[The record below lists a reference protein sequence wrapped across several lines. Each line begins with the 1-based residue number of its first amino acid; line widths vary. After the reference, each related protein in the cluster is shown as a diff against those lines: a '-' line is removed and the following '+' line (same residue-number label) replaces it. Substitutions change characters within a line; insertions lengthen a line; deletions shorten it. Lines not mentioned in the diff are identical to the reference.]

1 MGMIGPGKFL
11 PQQFPAQNLIDQA
24 ISSKYSS
31 ATLAMSHR
39 LRGDGFTA
47 GTDNA
52 EIFERLKGLRSRF
65 DKTALTPLGEAQMR
79 NSAQIVNNDLT
90 QALLSATVGP
100 QVMEDLFFGQRG
112 SREMLGRSVASIGFY
127 RPDAVTGRER
137 MTEQSLETFTNQ
149 IYSNLYGPDADLNDI
164 SGFSAG
170 RTGTIMTDLA
180 RRGLL
185 PASISKL
192 TTEERRRS
200 IRDNATDIGKLKLSP
215 DIVKALED
223 DAPFEEIAQM
233 AGGADAVRKI
243 DATRVSNSL
252 KEYSK
257 AISTVREI
265 FGDNGISN
273 APMGQLLAAMEALT
287 QNSMGSM
294 GPGKLENLMRRTQ
307 MAARDSGVS
316 LEGLLGLTAR
326 AGAVADQNGLSR
338 DYAPDAVIASMER
351 VRALREN
358 GGFAPGFGRMDPD
371 KAAIAFA
378 EQNVQAD
385 ASPVARLVAVAKR
398 AIKEN
403 LLNPAVKGG
412 DDQLKA
418 LVNAIGSG
426 QTMMYDPKTN
436 KQIDIYEELGRNP
449 DAFLKPMFDA
459 AGITPELASSLYNSP
474 GVEEYLGEM
483 PGRQFH
489 LVQPGEVKTKLGDQ
503 IAATG
508 RFGEA
513 MLHIT
518 DDATREEL
526 NAELSHTFAKT
537 AINVVST
544 QMKPEE
550 RTAAYRN
557 ALRNVFIRRAFSE
570 SRVEPGNM
578 TAATEY
584 ADNEMGRIFGGDAGI
599 NQFIGARAGELDAH
613 LEGLFPGLTLPNAQL
628 AYADKNTSAAAQI
641 HRTNMSR
648 INLFD
653 SMRGSGSNPY
663 QRLSDYIVSGEGSAI
678 DAILGTVDK
687 GEIVGKIKDNMQAGD
702 AEKFDALYK
711 TLVDDKSALYVD
723 TPEERDAV
731 LKAAANGELSAVIDQ
746 FKDTDP
752 MSLLSAV
759 HAQIKDK
766 KTYQTTDQVAAAIKT
781 HISDDKNPTA
791 LADAAELYTQKGFKG
806 EFKATDEQLKQLAS
820 IDGVHSALGM
830 TIAPDML
837 TESALKT
844 FLETTRAFN
853 ISSDSDRPSRAEMI
867 KRDEAFNSYT
877 RSHKDGTYKSKD
889 ILEMVGV
896 SADIAEN
903 EDTNKMLTDFLL
915 KGEDAQS
922 EALYDQLVS
931 NGTTPEQ
938 AENIIS
944 AGRFAYALGGVGG
957 LDSVNAANVSEYNT
971 TTSRAMAVL
980 KAAEDGMI
988 DKKSRAVELATLHA
1002 QGKLTAE
1009 KDKEEYKETFSD
1021 TKKLSDELS
1030 AAATPLPGNK
1040 YGVAGDDKKQTGSRS
1055 GVDDKIL
1062 ADAQEREKA
1071 LRPPDLSAVVGGLGE
1086 GLASVG
1092 TNIAAAIKEAF
1103 NGEITIQ
1110 TAKIEKLELNLG
1122 DIASKIGSS
1131 ITTVSSPRSRDGEI
1145 KGSVRLAGD
1154 LKTVFLNI
1162 INEAKESV
1170 ESPTDPVGAGMHV

>member
-11 PQQFPAQNLIDQA
+11 PQQFPAQNLLDQA

-31 ATLAMSHR
+31 STLAMTNR

-65 DKTALTPLGEAQMR
+65 DKTALTPLGEAQLR
-79 NSAQIVNNDLT
+79 NSAQYVNNDLS
-90 QALLSATVGP
+90 QALLNATVGP

-112 SREMLGRSVASIGFY
+112 SREMLGRSVANIGFY
-127 RPDAVTGRER
+127 RPDAVTGRAR
-137 MTEQSLETFTNQ
+137 MTEKSLETFTNQ

-185 PASISKL
+185 PASISRL
-192 TTEERRRS
+192 TPEERRRS
-200 IRDNATDIGKLKLSP
+200 ISDNAADIGKLKLPP
-215 DIVKALED
+215 DIAAALND
-223 DAPFEEIAQM
+223 DKSFDEIAKM
-233 AGGADAVRKI
+233 EGGADAIRKI

-326 AGAVADQNGLSR
+326 AGAVADQNGLAR
-338 DYAPDAVIASMER
+338 DYAPDAVVSAMER
-351 VRALREN
+351 VNALREN
-358 GGFAPGFGRMDPD
+358 GGFMPGFGRIDPD

-385 ASPVARLVAVAKR
+385 ASPVARLVSVAKR

-403 LLNPAVKGG
+403 LLSPAVKGG

-426 QTMMYDPKTN
+426 QRMMYDPKTN
-436 KQIDIYEELGRNP
+436 KQINIYEELGKNP

-474 GVEEYLGEM
+474 GTAEYLGEM

-489 LVQPGEVKTKLGDQ
+489 LVQPAEIKTRLGEQ
-503 IAATG
+503 IAASD
-508 RFGEA
+508 RFGAA
-513 MLHIT
+513 MLNTT
-518 DDATREEL
+518 DDATREKL
-526 NAELSHTFAKT
+526 NAELSHVFAKT

-550 RTAAYRN
+550 RIDAYQN
-557 ALRNVFIRRAFSE
+557 ALRNVFIRQAFE
-570 SRVEPGNM
+570 DKRVEPGNM

-584 ADNEMGRIFGGDAGI
+584 ANNEMGRIFGGAAGI
-599 NQFIGARAGELDAH
+599 RQFIGARAGELDEH
-613 LEGLFPGLTLPNAQL
+613 LNGLFPGLTLANAQQFF
-628 AYADKNTSAAAQI
+628 AEKNIDASARI
-641 HRTNMSR
+641 HQENMSR

-653 SMRGSGSNPY
+653 SMRGPGSNPY
-663 QRLSDYIVSGEGSAI
+663 QRLSDYIVSGEGSAV

-687 GEIVGKIKDNMQAGD
+687 GEVVAKIKSNMRAGA

-711 TLVDDKSALYVD
+711 ARVAERNALYVD
-723 TPEERDAV
+723 TPEERDRV
-731 LKAAANGELSAVIDQ
+731 LQAAANGELDDVKDQ
-746 FKDTDP
+746 FKGTDVQDQISGRDTYLTND
-752 MSLLSAV
+752 
-759 HAQIKDK
+759 QI
-766 KTYQTTDQVAAAIKT
+766 AENIKT
-781 HISDDKNPTA
+781 HIGNKTDSTA
-791 LADAAELYTQKGFKG
+791 YMDAKELYEQKGFKG
-806 EFKATDEQLKQLAS
+806 EFKATPEQLKQLAA
-820 IDGVHSALGM
+820 IPGIHAEIGM
-830 TIAPDML
+830 PITPTTL
-837 TESALKT
+837 TQSELEA
-844 FLETTRAFN
+844 FLNTGRAFN
-853 ISSDSDRPSRAEMI
+853 LNSATPGRAEMI
-867 KRDEAFNSYT
+867 KRSAASERYT
-877 RSHKDGTYKSKD
+877 RSHKDGTYRAQD

-896 SADIAEN
+896 RDDIAEN
-903 EDTNKMLTDFLL
+903 EEINKTLTEFLS

-922 EALYDQLVS
+922 AALYDQLAEL
-931 NGTTPEQ
+931 GATHEQ
-938 AENIIS
+938 AEEIIS
-944 AGRFAYALGGVGG
+944 AGSFSYALGGAGG

-971 TTSRAMAVL
+971 MTSRSMAVL

-988 DKKSRAVELATLHA
+988 DKKARVVELATMHA
-1002 QGKLTAE
+1002 QGKLTEE
-1009 KDKEEYKETFSD
+1009 KDKKEYNETFND
-1021 TKKLSDELS
+1021 TTKLSAELS
-1030 AAATPLPGNK
+1030 NAANPLPGNK
-1040 YGVAGDDKKQTGSRS
+1040 FGAAGDDKKQAGARS
-1055 GVDDKIL
+1055 DVANKIL
-1062 ADAQEREKA
+1062 LDAQEREKA
-1071 LRPPDLSAVVGGLGE
+1071 MNPFDLSAAVGSVGG

-1092 TNIAAAIKEAF
+1092 TNIATAIKEAF
-1103 NGEITIQ
+1103 SGEITIQ
-1110 TAKIEKLELNLG
+1110 TAKINNLEITLG
-1122 DIASKIGSS
+1122 DIAASIASN
-1131 ITTVSSPRSRDGEI
+1131 ITTVASPQSRDGAI
-1145 KGSVRLAGD
+1145 TGTLQLVGD

-1162 INEAKESV
+1162 MKDANKPIEH
-1170 ESPTDPVGAGMHV
+1170 PTQPVGAGVRST

>member
-11 PQQFPAQNLIDQA
+11 PQQFPAQNLLDQA
-24 ISSKYSS
+24 ISAKYSS
-31 ATLAMSHR
+31 STLAMTNR

-65 DKTALTPLGEAQMR
+65 DKTALTPLGEAQLR
-79 NSAQIVNNDLT
+79 NSAQYVNNDLS
-90 QALLSATVGP
+90 QALLNATVGP

-112 SREMLGRSVASIGFY
+112 SREMLGRSVANIGFY
-127 RPDAVTGRER
+127 RPDAATGRAR

-185 PASISKL
+185 PASISRL
-192 TTEERRRS
+192 TPEERRRS
-200 IRDNATDIGKLKLSP
+200 ISDNAADIGKLKLSP
-215 DIVKALED
+215 DIAKALND
-223 DAPFEEIAQM
+223 DKSLDEIAKM
-233 AGGADAVRKI
+233 EGGADAIRKI

-326 AGAVADQNGLSR
+326 AGAVADQNGLAR
-338 DYAPDAVIASMER
+338 DYAPDAVVSAMER
-351 VRALREN
+351 VNALRDN
-358 GGFAPGFGRMDPD
+358 GGFMPGFGRMDPD

-385 ASPVARLVAVAKR
+385 ASPVARLVSVAKR

-436 KQIDIYEELGRNP
+436 KQINIYEELGKNP

-474 GVEEYLGEM
+474 GTAEYLGEM

-489 LVQPGEVKTKLGDQ
+489 LVQPAEIKTRLGEQ
-503 IAATG
+503 IAASD
-508 RFGEA
+508 RFGAA
-513 MLHIT
+513 MLNTT
-518 DDATREEL
+518 DDATREKL
-526 NAELSHTFAKT
+526 NAELSHVFAKT

-550 RTAAYRN
+550 RIDAYQN
-557 ALRNVFIRRAFSE
+557 ALRNVFIRQAFE
-570 SRVEPGNM
+570 GKHVAPGDIK
-578 TAATEY
+578 AATEY
-584 ADNEMGRIFGGDAGI
+584 ANNEMGRIFGGEAGVR
-599 NQFIGARAGELDAH
+599 QFIGARAGELDEH
-613 LEGLFPGLTLPNAQL
+613 LNGLFPGLTLANAQQSF
-628 AYADKNTSAAAQI
+628 ADKITDASARI
-641 HRTNMSR
+641 HRENMSR

-653 SMRGSGSNPY
+653 SMRGPGSNPY
-663 QRLSDYIVSGEGSAI
+663 QRLSDYIVSGEGSAV

-687 GEIVGKIKDNMQAGD
+687 GEVIAKVKSNMRAGA

-711 TLVDDKSALYVD
+711 ARVDERNALYVD
-723 TPEERDAV
+723 TPEERDRV
-731 LKAAANGELSAVIDQ
+731 LQAAANGELDDVKDQ
-746 FKDTDP
+746 FKGTAVQDQISGKDTY
-752 MSLLSAV
+752 LTNE
-759 HAQIKDK
+759 QI
-766 KTYQTTDQVAAAIKT
+766 AAAIKT
-781 HISDDKNPTA
+781 HIGNEDNSTA
-791 LADAAELYTQKGFKG
+791 YVDAKELYEQKGFKG
-806 EFKATDEQLKQLAS
+806 EFKATPEQLKQLAA
-820 IDGVHSALGM
+820 IPGIHDELGM
-830 TIAPDML
+830 PITPTTL
-837 TESALKT
+837 TQNELEA
-844 FLETTRAFN
+844 FLNTGRAFN
-853 ISSDSDRPSRAEMI
+853 LNSATHGRAEMI
-867 KRDEAFNSYT
+867 KRSDAFKRYT
-877 RSHKDGTYKSKD
+877 SSHKDGTYRAQD

-896 SADIAEN
+896 RDDIAEN
-903 EDTNKMLTDFLL
+903 EEINKTLTEFLS

-922 EALYDQLVS
+922 AALYDQLVAS
-931 NGTTPEQ
+931 GATHEQ
-938 AENIIS
+938 AEEIIS
-944 AGRFAYALGGVGG
+944 AGSFSYALGGAGG

-971 TTSRAMAVL
+971 MTSRSMAVL

-988 DKKSRAVELATLHA
+988 DKKARVVELATLHA
-1002 QGKLTAE
+1002 QGKLTEE
-1009 KDKEEYKETFSD
+1009 KDKKEYNETFND
-1021 TKKLSDELS
+1021 TAKLSTELS
-1030 AAATPLPGNK
+1030 NAANRLPGNK
-1040 YGVAGDDKKQTGSRS
+1040 FGAAGDDKKQAGASSDIAKR
-1055 GVDDKIL
+1055 IL
-1062 ADAQEREKA
+1062 LDAQEREKA
-1071 LRPPDLSAVVGGLGE
+1071 MSPFDLSAAVGSVGG

-1092 TNIAAAIKEAF
+1092 TNIATAIKEAF
-1103 NGEITIQ
+1103 SGEITIQ
-1110 TAKIEKLELNLG
+1110 TAKIENLEITLG
-1122 DIASKIGSS
+1122 DIAASIASN
-1131 ITTVSSPRSRDGEI
+1131 ITTVASPQSRDGAI
-1145 KGSVRLAGD
+1145 SGTLQLVGD
-1154 LKTVFLNI
+1154 LKTVILNI
-1162 INEAKESV
+1162 MKDANKPIEH
-1170 ESPTDPVGAGMHV
+1170 PTQPVGAGVRPT